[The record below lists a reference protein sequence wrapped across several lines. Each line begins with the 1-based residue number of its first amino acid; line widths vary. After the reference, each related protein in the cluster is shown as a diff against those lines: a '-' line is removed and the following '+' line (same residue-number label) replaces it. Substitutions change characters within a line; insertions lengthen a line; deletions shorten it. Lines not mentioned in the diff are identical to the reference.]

1 MKINDKK
8 TKQIGLII
16 LMLLYAASYISLL
29 FNQNVWTD
37 EAFTIQLVRENTWSQ
52 IWQATAVD
60 VHPPLY
66 YYIVKLFVSVFGDSF
81 FVYKFVSVVPM
92 LLLSLLA
99 YTKVR
104 KIAGEDTA
112 ILFVI
117 FVNAIPCVLEYVV
130 QIRMYSWALAFV
142 TWAGISAYE
151 FCVKQKWSSLVALTL
166 ASICACYTHNYA
178 MLACVYIYVLVGAFM
193 IREWFRK
200 KDKKG
205 CMKWLLSG
213 VIVAVCYLPW
223 LLVLYRQTT
232 DRIGNYWIEEVSYKS
247 ILKYIEFLFG
257 SYVPYSEWMFLIL
270 CFVAVIVCVRNKAMS
285 GIWAFSV
292 MIVVAAVGI
301 IVSILVTPFFIARYL
316 LPCLGLTAL
325 FLAIAFQ
332 KEKVVTKCLIGAFG
346 IVMFAYSYYA
356 NFETEYKST
365 HTEELLEYLD
375 ANMGENDCIVYNN
388 EMYGFIYDI
397 YFDSDKTVF
406 LNDMD
411 FAGEYDTVWFF
422 DSCVGPWL
430 STQTLEEYGLQKEFV
445 ANLGIEQNDFTLYRI
460 TERQER

>member
-66 YYIVKLFVSVFGDSF
+66 YYIVKLFVSLFGDSL
-81 FVYKFVSVVPM
+81 FVYKFVSVVPV
-92 LLLSLLA
+92 LLLFLLA

-104 KIAGEDTA
+104 KLAGEDVA

-117 FVNAIPCVLEYVV
+117 FVNAIPCILEYVV
-130 QIRMYSWALAFV
+130 QIRMYSWAFVFV

-193 IREWFRK
+193 LREWFRK
-200 KDKKG
+200 KDNKG

-223 LLVLYRQTT
+223 LLVLYQQTT
-232 DRIGNYWIEEVSYKS
+232 DRIGNYWIEEVSYRS
-247 ILKYIEFLFG
+247 ILEYIEFLFG
-257 SYVPYSEWMFLIL
+257 SCVPYSEGMFIVL
-270 CFVAVIVCVRNKAMS
+270 CFVAVVLCIRNKATS

-292 MIVVAAVGI
+292 MVAVAAVGI
-301 IVSILVTPFFIARYL
+301 IVSVLVTPFFIARYL
-316 LPCLGLTAL
+316 LPCLGLVAV
-325 FLAIAFQ
+325 FFAIAFQ

-346 IVMFAYSYYA
+346 IVMFSYSYYA
-356 NFETEYKST
+356 NFEAEYKSS
-365 HTEELLEYLD
+365 HTQELLDYLD
-375 ANMGENDCIVYNN
+375 ANMGENDYIIYNN

-397 YFDSDKTVF
+397 YFDSDRTVF

-411 FAGEYDTVWFF
+411 FSSDFDTIWYF

-430 STQTLEEYGLQKEFV
+430 ATQTVESFGLQKEFV
-445 ANLGIEQNDFTLYRI
+445 ANLGIEQNDFALYRI
-460 TERQER
+460 TERQDR